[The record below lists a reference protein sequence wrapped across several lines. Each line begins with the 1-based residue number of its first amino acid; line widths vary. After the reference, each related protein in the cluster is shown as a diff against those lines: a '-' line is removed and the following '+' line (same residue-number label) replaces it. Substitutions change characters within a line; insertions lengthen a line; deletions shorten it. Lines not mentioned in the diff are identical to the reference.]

1 MKLYLITCLALLSHT
16 LNVLTGGSR
25 FYTFSARSHYCAQV
39 LGLKR
44 WTHIEKIIDILFFF
58 QPNHCAGEY
67 KHEKHGR
74 FTPV

>member
-1 MKLYLITCLALLSHT
+1 MKLYLVTCLALLSHA
-16 LNVLTGGSR
+16 LNVLTCGSR

-44 WTHIEKIIDILFFF
+44 WVYIEKAIDILFFF
-58 QPNHCAGEY
+58 QTNHCAGEY

>member
-1 MKLYLITCLALLSHT
+1 MGIYIITILAWLSHG

-25 FYTFSARSHYCAQV
+25 FYTFSARSYYCAQI

-44 WTHIEKIIDILFFF
+44 WVYIEKVVDILFFF

-67 KHEKHGR
+67 NHEKHGR